1 MRSINPC
8 HIIIIIFKKSG
19 WKIKKKTFNKKKVQP
34 EQWQQ
39 RTLKSQIKPW
49 TSKRPVE
56 IYSLSQ
62 SQWSRDAIAFIV
74 CIYIYIYVCVL
85 FSAMNPAWSVL
96 LMRMLDEYK
105 RQMPFSNPKAGL
117 DKPLNLA
124 GGRPY
129 NQTKQSR
136 DVEWGRY
143 ANVYSVKHVTVA

>member
-8 HIIIIIFKKSG
+8 HIIIIIIFKKSG
-19 WKIKKKTFNKKKVQP
+19 WKLKKKKHSIKKSPAGTMTTTNIEVA
-34 EQWQQ
+34 
-39 RTLKSQIKPW
+39 IKPW

-74 CIYIYIYVCVL
+74 CIYIYVCVL
-85 FSAMNPAWSVL
+85 FSTMNPAWSVL